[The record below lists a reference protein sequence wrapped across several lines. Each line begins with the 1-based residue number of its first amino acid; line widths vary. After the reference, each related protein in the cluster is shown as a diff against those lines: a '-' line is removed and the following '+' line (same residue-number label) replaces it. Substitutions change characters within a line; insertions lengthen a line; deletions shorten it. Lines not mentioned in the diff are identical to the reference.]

1 MQYSFVGFQ
10 NHRYAA
16 AAGKTVAFCENL
28 YAMRTSWVPSGPVSM
43 LMTLALADPEL
54 LRDAMYISGEW
65 RKPAAC
71 EDLDVYNP
79 ATGELLRS
87 VPRGRREDA
96 VSAIDAAEK
105 ALPDWSALTAKK
117 RSLILRRWY
126 DLVVD
131 NVNDLA
137 RILTAEQGKPIAEAR
152 GEILFGAAFFE
163 WFAEEAKRVYGETI
177 PAPKTDQRLLVLRQ
191 PIGVCAAITPWNFPM
206 AMIPRKAAPALAAGC
221 TMVLKPASATPLSAL
236 ALAEL
241 ADRAGMPPGVF
252 SVVPGA
258 ASAVGDELVINP
270 KVRKLTFTGS
280 TQVGSELM
288 AKAARSV
295 KKVSLELG
303 GNAPLLVFDDANL
316 DTAVA
321 GAIAS
326 KFRNMGQ
333 TCVCANR
340 LYAQNGI
347 YDEFVAAL
355 AEAVGKLRVG
365 DGFDDGVEQGPLI
378 DMAAVRKTEEHL
390 HDAIGH
396 GARIVVG
403 GSRHQLG
410 GTFFAPT
417 VIANATADMKVAREE
432 TFGPLAPVFRFA
444 TEAEAIDRANRTE
457 FGLAA
462 YFFTRDNARIWR
474 VSEGLEFGV
483 VGVNTGVFSYE
494 GAPFG
499 GWKAS
504 GIGREGSHLGIDEF
518 LEVKYICV
526 AELDR

>member
-1 MQYSFVGFQ
+1 MVQ
-10 NHRYAA
+10 
-16 AAGKTVAFCENL
+16 TP
-28 YAMRTSWVPSGPVSM
+28 MM
-43 LMTLALADPEL
+43 LALADPDL
-54 LRDAMYISGEW
+54 LRDAMYIAGEW
-65 RKPAAC
+65 RKPAGC
-71 EDLDVYNP
+71 EDLGVYNP
-79 ATGELLRS
+79 ATGALVQS
-87 VPRGRREDA
+87 VPQGRREDA
-96 VSAIDAAEK
+96 TAAIDAAEK
-105 ALPDWSALTAKK
+105 VLPDWSGRTAKE
-117 RSLILRRWY
+117 RSILMRRWH
-126 DLVVD
+126 DLIVENVD
-131 NVNDLA
+131 DLA
-137 RILTAEQGKPIAEAR
+137 RILTAEQGKPIVEAR

-177 PAPKTDQRLLVLRQ
+177 PAPNADQRLLVLRQ

-241 ADRAGMPPGVF
+241 AGRAGIPPGVF
-252 SVVPGA
+252 SVVPGK
-258 ASAVGDELVINP
+258 ASVVGDELVINQ
-270 KVRKLTFTGS
+270 KVRKITFTGS
-280 TQVGSELM
+280 TKVGSELM
-288 AKAARSV
+288 AKAAGSI

-303 GNAPLLVFDDANL
+303 GNAPLLVFDDADL

-321 GAIAS
+321 GAMAS

-340 LYAQNGI
+340 IYAQAGI

-355 AEAVGKLRVG
+355 ADAVGKLRVG
-365 DGFDDGVEQGPLI
+365 DGFDEGIEQGPLI
-378 DMAAVRKTEEHL
+378 DEAAVRKTEEHL
-390 HDAIGH
+390 QDAVGL

-403 GSRHQLG
+403 GSRHKLG
-410 GTFFAPT
+410 GTFFEPT
-417 VIANATADMKVAREE
+417 VIADAAAEMKVAREE
-432 TFGPLAPVFRFA
+432 TFGPLAPVFRFETE
-444 TEAEAIDRANRTE
+444 TEAIELANRTE

-474 VSEGLEFGV
+474 VSEDLEFGI

-518 LEVKYICV
+518 LEVKYICI
-526 AELDR
+526 ADISR